1 MVPGL
6 FDKQAR
12 RQLVRGGNSVQ
23 KVDAGVPQGSL
34 TGPILFL
41 LYTNDLPSHLDC
53 KIVSY
58 ADDSQILVASKVCE
72 VPKMIASLE
81 LNLSHSHLESWYH
94 ANCLQLNASKTQ
106 FVIFCSRQMQR
117 QLPEVVLSL
126 GDTEITSTLS
136 LRNLGVTM
144 DSNLTCTCACG
155 PSMWVRQHKNVT
167 RSFFHWSNTCNHYRN
182 QY

>member
-1 MVPGL
+1 M
-6 FDKQAR
+6 
-12 RQLVRGGNSVQ
+12 Q

-41 LYTNDLPSHLDC
+41 LYKKDIPSHLDC

-58 ADDSQILVASKVCE
+58 ADDSQILLASKVCE

-81 LNLSHSHLESWYH
+81 HNLSHLESWCH

-126 GDTEITSTLS
+126 GDTEITPTLS

-144 DSNLTCTCACG
+144 DSNLTWA
-155 PSMWVRQHKNVT
+155 QHVGETAQK
-167 RSFFHWSNTCNHYRN
+167 CNKIIFPLVKHSQSLSEPGTSEAGANPCHSPLIILRPHMGRTV
-182 QY
+182 